1 MKLPFVNFWRSLSV
15 SRRDIIVSLG
25 FPVVIIMLIAAA
37 VLAFWSFKTS
47 PPYVD
52 PEKYPIRGIDVS
64 AHNGMMNLD
73 AVKDAGYEFIFIKAS
88 EGETFKDSNFRL
100 NYEKA
105 VAAGLKTGAYH
116 FFRFDRDGVA
126 QAQNFL
132 NVVGGRRLDLGL
144 AVDVEKFSNDTT
156 LNHDV
161 VKDRLVSMIEYLNL
175 KGYRVI
181 LYSNADGYYDIIQ
194 SVAPGECLWICSFS
208 SIPINEN
215 WTFWQYNHHGKVSGI
230 QGDVD
235 LNTFFGNK
243 KEWEEFLK
251 QQQYSGSQSVIK

>member
-1 MKLPFVNFWRSLSV
+1 
-15 SRRDIIVSLG
+15 
-25 FPVVIIMLIAAA
+25 
-37 VLAFWSFKTS
+37 
-47 PPYVD
+47 
-52 PEKYPIRGIDVS
+52 
-64 AHNGMMNLD
+64 MMNLD

-181 LYSNADGYYDIIQ
+181 LYSNAEGYYDIIQ

-215 WTFWQYNHHGKVSGI
+215 WTFWQYNHHGKVPGI

-243 KEWEEFLK
+243 KEWEEFLQ